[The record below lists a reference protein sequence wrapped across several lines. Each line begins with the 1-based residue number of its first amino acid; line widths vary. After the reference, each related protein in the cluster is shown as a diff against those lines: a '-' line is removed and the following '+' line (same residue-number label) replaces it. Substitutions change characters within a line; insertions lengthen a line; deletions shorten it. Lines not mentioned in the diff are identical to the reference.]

1 MEISTSA
8 TLVDL
13 STVYCFCHISL
24 CTLVSL
30 IVYQIL
36 YLKLVV
42 EYFEADVYI
51 RFFDLGS
58 KSFYEVLKGT
68 SNLGL
73 P

>member
-1 MEISTSA
+1 MEISTSG

-51 RFFDLGS
+51 RFFDIGS
-58 KSFYEVLKGT
+58 KSFYEVLEGT
-68 SNLGL
+68 SNLGS